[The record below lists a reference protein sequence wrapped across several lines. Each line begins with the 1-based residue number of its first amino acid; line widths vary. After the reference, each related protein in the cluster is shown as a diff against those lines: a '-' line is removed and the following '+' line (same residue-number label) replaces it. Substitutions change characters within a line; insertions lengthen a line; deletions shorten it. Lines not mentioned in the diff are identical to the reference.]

1 LKTNF
6 LLHIFKEK
14 SYQQKLVTQK
24 LERGFMKIFI
34 DTADLD
40 EIREIAS
47 WGIIDGVTTN
57 PTLVKKSGRSFNEII
72 EEIFKIVDGPI
83 SLEVVSEK
91 ADGMVKE
98 AKQLVSKVNQKY
110 RKNVAIKV
118 PMTDEGLKAV
128 SKLKKEGIKTNV
140 TLIFS
145 ANQAL
150 LAAKAGATFVSP
162 FIGRLDDI
170 GQEGMQIIEE
180 ITEIFYN
187 YDIETEVI
195 VASIRHPIHVIDAAR
210 IGADIATIPPAVIR
224 KMVKHSLTDA
234 GIQSFLNDWKK
245 VKK

>member
-1 LKTNF
+1 
-6 LLHIFKEK
+6 
-14 SYQQKLVTQK
+14 
-24 LERGFMKIFI
+24 MKIFI

-40 EIREIAS
+40 EIRELAS
-47 WGIIDGVTTN
+47 WGIVDGVTTN

-91 ADGMVKE
+91 ADDMVKE
-98 AKQLVSKVNQKY
+98 AKGLVSKVSEKY
-110 RKNVAIKV
+110 RKNVTIKI
-118 PMTDEGLKAV
+118 PMTPEGLKAV
-128 SKLKKEGIKTNV
+128 KKLKKEGIKTNV
-140 TLIFS
+140 TLVFS

-180 ITEIFYN
+180 IMEIFVN
-187 YDIETEVI
+187 YDIETELI
-195 VASIRHPIHVIDAAR
+195 VASIRHPIHVIQAAR
-210 IGADIATIPPAVIR
+210 LGADIATVPPGVIR
-224 KMVKHSLTDA
+224 KMVKHSLTDV
-234 GIQSFLNDWKK
+234 GIKRFLSDWKK

>member
-1 LKTNF
+1 
-6 LLHIFKEK
+6 
-14 SYQQKLVTQK
+14 
-24 LERGFMKIFI
+24 MKIFI

-47 WGIIDGVTTN
+47 WGIVDGVTTN

-72 EEIFKIVDGPI
+72 EEIFEIVDGPI
-83 SLEVVSEK
+83 SLEVISEK
-91 ADGMVKE
+91 ADDMVKE
-98 AKQLVSKVNQKY
+98 AKGLVSKVNQKY

-118 PMTDEGLKAV
+118 PMTPEGLKATK
-128 SKLKKEGIKTNV
+128 KLKKEGIKINV
-140 TLIFS
+140 TLVFS

-170 GQEGMQIIEE
+170 GQEGMQIVEE
-180 ITEIFYN
+180 IVEIFTN

-195 VASIRHPIHVIDAAR
+195 VASIRHPIHVIEAAR
-210 IGADIATIPPAVIR
+210 LGADIATIPPGIIR
-224 KMVKHSLTDA
+224 KMAKHSLTDI
-234 GIQSFLNDWKK
+234 GIKSFLKDWEK

>member
-1 LKTNF
+1 
-6 LLHIFKEK
+6 
-14 SYQQKLVTQK
+14 
-24 LERGFMKIFI
+24 MKIFV

-40 EIREIAS
+40 EIRELVS
-47 WGIIDGVTTN
+47 WGIVDGVTTN
-57 PTLVKKSGRSFNEII
+57 PTLVARSGRSFKEII
-72 EEIFKIVDGPI
+72 DEIFDIVDGPI

-91 ADGMVKE
+91 AEDMIKE
-98 AKQLVSKVNQKY
+98 AENLVSKISEKH
-110 RKNVAIKV
+110 RKNIAIKI
-118 PMTDEGLKAV
+118 PINPEGLKAV
-128 SKLKKEGIKTNV
+128 KVLSKKGIQTNV

-170 GQEGMQIIEE
+170 GQEGMQIVEE
-180 ITEIFYN
+180 IMEIFIN

-210 IGADIATIPPAVIR
+210 IGADIATIPPGIIR
-224 KMVKHSLTDA
+224 KMVKHSLTDV
-234 GIQSFLNDWKK
+234 GIEKFLTDWGK

>member
-1 LKTNF
+1 
-6 LLHIFKEK
+6 
-14 SYQQKLVTQK
+14 
-24 LERGFMKIFI
+24 MKIFV

-40 EIREIAS
+40 EIKELAS
-47 WGIIDGVTTN
+47 WGIIDGATTN
-57 PTLVKKSGRSFNEII
+57 PTLVAKCGRSFSEII
-72 EEIFKIVDGPI
+72 DEIFKLVDGPI

-91 ADGMVKE
+91 ADDMVKE
-98 AKQLVSKVNQKY
+98 AKGLVSKVNQKY
-110 RKNVAIKV
+110 RKNVAIKI
-118 PMTDEGLKAV
+118 PMTTEGLKAV
-128 SKLKKEGIKTNV
+128 KVLSKEGINTNV

-170 GQEGMQIIEE
+170 GQDGMQIIEE
-180 ITEIFYN
+180 IMDIFCN

-195 VASIRHPIHVIDAAR
+195 VASIRHPIHVIQAAR
-210 IGADIATIPPAVIR
+210 IGADIATIPPGVIR
-224 KMVKHSLTDA
+224 KMAKHSLTDK

>member
-1 LKTNF
+1 
-6 LLHIFKEK
+6 
-14 SYQQKLVTQK
+14 
-24 LERGFMKIFI
+24 MKIFI

-40 EIREIAS
+40 EIKELAS

-57 PTLVKKSGRSFNEII
+57 PTLMAKSGRSFNEII
-72 EEIFKIVDGPI
+72 DEIFDIVDGPI

-91 ADGMVKE
+91 AEDMVKE
-98 AKQLVSKVNQKY
+98 AKEIVAKIAQKH
-110 RKNVAIKV
+110 RKNIAIKI
-118 PMTDEGLKAV
+118 PMNSEGLKAV
-128 SKLKKEGIKTNV
+128 KTLSNEKIQTNV

-170 GQEGMQIIEE
+170 GQEGMQIVEE
-180 ITEIFYN
+180 IMDIFTN
-187 YDIETEVI
+187 YDIKTEVI

-210 IGADIATIPPAVIR
+210 LGADIATIPPGIIR
-224 KMVKHSLTDA
+224 KMVKHSLTDM
-234 GIQSFLNDWKK
+234 GIKQFLDDWKK